1 MTEMSGRMNLFGRLT
16 RKLNLRQKLGI
27 AFVIMTAL
35 PLLVTTIVTWRPY
48 EAAMT
53 LVVEKRNQEYAE
65 KIALEMDW
73 IFAEKKR
80 MLALVANNE
89 EVVSMQPARQMP
101 MLGYIAAQYPDV
113 QLAVTSDMKGRQIA
127 RWDGKPADPAIN
139 YEDREY
145 FQELKKTGHS
155 AISDVLVS
163 RSTQKKGIVM
173 AEPIRSPKGELV
185 GALIINLE
193 LEKLLRRIGGTKIEA
208 NSATYVV
215 NGQGK
220 VIIHPERG
228 LVENGTDESA
238 VAPVSAALK
247 QNSGWIEYESDGQV
261 RLAGYCIVPD
271 TEMIVVVQ
279 MPKAEAMAEVNAIK
293 KRSLLVLMLAIG
305 LAITIGLAIAGAL
318 AKPLADIAEAVKR
331 LGEGDWSVR
340 IAMSGQDEINRL
352 AAAFNSLAEQLA
364 KRDAALNSIT
374 QDLERQVAERTRELQ
389 LANEELKLVSQLDG
403 LTGIA
408 NRRTL
413 DEALQREWMRGL
425 RDGMPLALIM
435 LDADCFKAYNDAY
448 GHQAGDECLKF
459 IAAEVKKFAKRSS
472 DLAARYGGEEFVLI
486 LEECDLKGAALIAEK
501 LRSSIEAAQRPHQ
514 GSKVTPFV
522 TVSLGVA
529 AMVPQVGLSAES
541 LIKAADQAMYAAKQS
556 GRNRVCLAD
565 EWRLGSDK

>member
-1 MTEMSGRMNLFGRLT
+1 MVAGMRELLNLLGRLT
-16 RKLNLRQKLGI
+16 RKLKLRQKLGI

-48 EAAMT
+48 EDAMT

-80 MLALVANNE
+80 MLSLVANNE
-89 EVVSMQPARQMP
+89 EIVSMQPTRQIP
-101 MLGYIAAQYPDV
+101 ILGYIAAQYPDV
-113 QLAVTSDMKGRQIA
+113 QLAVISDIKGRQLA
-127 RWDGKPADPAIN
+127 RWDGKSPDPEIN

-145 FQELKKTGHS
+145 FQELKNTGRI

-163 RSTQKKGIVM
+163 RSTKKKGIVM
-173 AEPIRSPKGELV
+173 AEPIRSTQGELI

-193 LEKLLRRIGGTKIEA
+193 LEKLLRRIGGTKLEV
-208 NSATYVV
+208 NSSTYVV
-215 NGQGK
+215 NRQGK

-228 LVENGTDESA
+228 LVENGADEIA
-238 VAPVSAALK
+238 VAPVIEALK
-247 QNSGWIEYESDGQV
+247 QNSGWIEYESEGQV
-261 RLAGYCIVPD
+261 RLAGYCIVPN

-279 MPKAEAMAEVNAIK
+279 MPKAEAMAEVDEIK
-293 KRSLLVLMLAIG
+293 KRSLLLLMLAIS

-318 AKPLADIAEAVKR
+318 AKPLGDIAEAVKR
-331 LGEGDWSVR
+331 LGEGDLSVR
-340 IAMSGQDEINRL
+340 LAMSGQDEINRL

-364 KRDAALNSIT
+364 KRGEALSNIT
-374 QDLERQVAERTRELQ
+374 QDLERQVAQRTRELQ
-389 LANEELKLVSQLDG
+389 RANEELKLVSQLDG

-408 NRRTL
+408 NRRSF
-413 DEALQREWMRGL
+413 DEALRREWMRGL
-425 RDGMPLALIM
+425 RDGVPLALIM
-435 LDADCFKAYNDAY
+435 LDADFFKAYNDAY

-501 LRSSIEAAQRPHQ
+501 LRVSIEAAKRPHQ
-514 GSKVTPFV
+514 DSKVAPFV

-529 AMVPQVGLSAES
+529 SLVPQTGISEDV
-541 LIKAADQAMYAAKQS
+541 LIKAADQAMYSAKQN
-556 GRNRVCLAD
+556 GRNRVCLAG
-565 EWRLGSDK
+565 EE